1 MALWQYTFRVI
12 PSVDSHALNGVIH
25 NTEGNRIITDDV
37 LWDAKKMP
45 LSKLA
50 GLGDILPP
58 GKSWS
63 SNIIIHGDLEKNCI
77 EVYLNGDN
85 VSSMSFRIDF
95 RSEYENI
102 LSKLIDLLKE
112 MSLTALSENL
122 TVVPLT
128 FEAMQETIESSPQV
142 STWRKLS
149 GGKGL

>member
-12 PSVDSHALNGVIH
+12 PSIDSLALDAVIH
-25 NTEGNRIITDDV
+25 NTEGNKINTDDE
-37 LWDAKKMP
+37 LWDAKKVA
-45 LSKLA
+45 LSELA
-50 GLGDILPP
+50 GLEKILPL
-58 GKSWS
+58 GKSW
-63 SNIIIHGDLEKNCI
+63 NTDLMVYGELEKNCI
-77 EVYLNGDN
+77 EIYLNGDN

-149 GGKGL
+149 GDKRL